1 MTHRIEVGK
10 KQLDSSVGRSVSGQG
25 VLSVEL
31 GQLYQIKE
39 GNPGTIDPKPFG
51 VILQFWLY
59 QHLLVIFIDFNSTNF
74 N

>member
-51 VILQFWLY
+51 VIL
-59 QHLLVIFIDFNSTNF
+59 
-74 N
+74 